1 MNKKEMVEKIVA
13 ATGFSKKD
21 AEAAVN
27 AYEDALV
34 SAIKE
39 GKTYRIGGLGTVT
52 KVLRAARRGRN
63 PRTGE
68 EIQIPASVA
77 VKIKTSKTFAE

>member
-1 MNKKEMVEKIVA
+1 MTKKEMIGAIVE
-13 ATGFSKKD
+13 ATGCSKKD
-21 AEAAVN
+21 AEAMVN
-27 AYEDALV
+27 AYENALIG
-34 SAIKE
+34 AIKE
-39 GKTYRIGGLGTVT
+39 GKSYRINGLGTIT
-52 KVLRAARRGRN
+52 KVTRAARRGRN

>member
-1 MNKKEMVEKIVA
+1 MTKNEMVKKIVET
-13 ATGFSKKD
+13 TGFSKKD
-21 AEAAVN
+21 AEAAVS
-27 AYEDALV
+27 AYEDTLV
-34 SAIKE
+34 SAIKGGE
-39 GKTYRIGGLGTVT
+39 SYRISGLGTIT

-63 PRTGE
+63 PQTGE

>member
-1 MNKKEMVEKIVA
+1 MTKNEMVKKIVET
-13 ATGFSKKD
+13 TGFAKKD
-21 AEAAVN
+21 AETMVN
-27 AYEDALV
+27 AYEDTLI
-34 SAIKE
+34 SAIKGGE
-39 GKTYRIGGLGTVT
+39 SYRINGLGTIT
-52 KVLRAARRGRN
+52 KVARAARRGRN

>member
-1 MNKKEMVEKIVA
+1 MTKKDMVGAIVKE
-13 ATGFSKKD
+13 TGCSKKD
-21 AEAAVN
+21 AEAMVI
-27 AYEDALV
+27 AYENALIG
-34 SAIKE
+34 AIKD
-39 GKTYRIGGLGTVT
+39 GDSYRINGLGTIT
-52 KVLRAARRGRN
+52 KVTRAARRGRN

>member
-1 MNKKEMVEKIVA
+1 MVEKVA
-13 ATGFSKKD
+13 IATGLSKKD

-27 AYEDALV
+27 AYEDALI
-34 SAIKE
+34 SAVKQ
-39 GKTYRIGGLGTVT
+39 GGAYRINGLGTVT

-63 PRTGE
+63 PKTGE